1 MCFTASPRPKS
12 KSWKELTRERRKF
25 KHKNNRLAGCFI
37 SIFRTEN
44 LMGRRTKILKWSRSN
59 WAGLALVGVVFA
71 LAAALSWRKWADVLV
86 DFGMQLYLPWRISE
100 GQVLY
105 RDMMYLTGGPLSQY
119 FNALL
124 FKIFGVS
131 FRTLIFANLGITA
144 GLLVLI
150 YRRFLA
156 AADRL
161 TATMVCLGI
170 VLVFA
175 FQHSGLIGNYN
186 YITPYC
192 HEVFHGLVL
201 SIVVVAWLSSW
212 WEKERIQFALAAGL
226 GAGLVFMTKPEIFLA
241 LAVCAGVALGM
252 GFSYKPTRFAAKS
265 LAAFFLAGLVP
276 LLVFFASFLRVED
289 WQASAR
295 AVVSAWTPLW
305 HTSITQDPFYQ
316 WCLGLDTPFLYLKR
330 MRVHFIVIA
339 GVAAIYAVAFRRG
352 TELWLKWIKPAWLV
366 MPLLAAPLLVLAAVS
381 KWDDCG
387 RSLPLLG
394 LSACGLLAM
403 NCRNAATRP
412 AAIFPLLW
420 NVFGLA
426 LLAKLGFFT
435 RISHY
440 GFALAMPAFA
450 GAVYLFVW
458 LLPRLLEQRCQV
470 RFQLFRATAGLML
483 LTGFAHLFLRSESFY
498 LQKNV
503 PVGRGGDK
511 IMAYGPAMDP
521 FHGRMETALSWIQTN
536 VPPEATLAVLP
547 EGAMINYLSRH
558 VNPSPYLF
566 WVPPVM
572 AVFGQ
577 TNMAA
582 AFEANSP
589 DYVVIIARNTSE
601 FGVGY
606 FGYYRKYGTELKQW
620 IDGHY
625 DRVYPVDPTGKSPS
639 GNNPFFGL
647 QIFKRRPPA
656 GKD

>member
-1 MCFTASPRPKS
+1 
-12 KSWKELTRERRKF
+12 
-25 KHKNNRLAGCFI
+25 
-37 SIFRTEN
+37 
-44 LMGRRTKILKWSRSN
+44 MGRRAKILKWSRSN

-71 LAAALSWRKWADVLV
+71 LAAALSWRRWADILV

-131 FRTLIFANLGITA
+131 FRTLIFANLAITA
-144 GLLVLI
+144 GMLLLV

-156 AADRL
+156 AGDRL

-226 GAGLVFMTKPEIFLA
+226 GAGLVFLTKPEIFLA
-241 LAVCAGVALGM
+241 LAVCAGVAFGM
-252 GFSYKPTRFAAKS
+252 GFNYKPAGLAAKS
-265 LAAFFLAGLVP
+265 LAAFLLAGLVP
-276 LLVFFASFLRVED
+276 LLVFFALFLRVEE

-295 AVVSAWTPLW
+295 SVISAWTPLW
-305 HTSITQDPFYQ
+305 HTSITRDIFYQ
-316 WCLGLDTPFLYLKR
+316 WCLGLDTPFLYLQK
-330 MRVHFIVIA
+330 MGAHFIFIV
-339 GVAAIYAVAFRRG
+339 VVTAIYVLAFRRG
-352 TELWLKWIKPAWLV
+352 TESRLKWIKPSWMV
-366 MPLLAAPLLVLAAVS
+366 WPLLVSPLLVLAIVV

-403 NCRNAATRP
+403 NCRNAATKP

-440 GFALAMPAFA
+440 GFALAMPAFV

-458 LLPRLLEQRCQV
+458 LLPMLLEQKYQV
-470 RFQLFRATAGLML
+470 RFRLFRATACLVL
-483 LTGFAHLFLRSESFY
+483 LTGFVQLFLHSESYY
-498 LQKNV
+498 LRKNV
-503 PVGRGGDK
+503 PVGTDGDK
-511 IMAYGPAMDP
+511 IMTYEPSVDP
-521 FHGRMETALSWIQTN
+521 FHGNVEVALSWVQNN
-536 VPPEATLAVLP
+536 VPPDATLTVLP
-547 EGAMINYLSRH
+547 GGAMINYLSRRVDPTH
-558 VNPSPYLF
+558 SLD
-566 WVPPVM
+566 WTPPVI
-572 AVFGQ
+572 AAFGR
-577 TNMAA
+577 TNMIT
-582 AFEANSP
+582 AFEKNSP
-589 DYVVIIARNTSE
+589 NYVLIIARNTTE
-601 FGVGY
+601 FGVGVL
-606 FGYYRKYGTELKQW
+606 GYDPRYGTELMQW
-620 IDGHY
+620 IDDHY
-625 DRVYPVDPTGKSPS
+625 DRVYPADPTGKSPS
-639 GNNPFFGL
+639 GNKSFFGL
-647 QIFKRRPPA
+647 QIMKRRTPA
-656 GKD
+656 GKN

>member
-1 MCFTASPRPKS
+1 M
-12 KSWKELTRERRKF
+12 EHLT
-25 KHKNNRLAGCFI
+25 
-37 SIFRTEN
+37 
-44 LMGRRTKILKWSRSN
+44 GRRTNNLGTRRSR
-59 WAGLALVGVVFA
+59 WAGLVLVGGVFV
-71 LAAALSWRKWADVLV
+71 LAAAFSWRCWADLLV

-131 FRTLIFANLGITA
+131 FRTLIFANLAITA
-144 GLLVLI
+144 GLLVLV

-156 AADRL
+156 AADQL

-175 FQHSGLIGNYN
+175 FQHSGLIGNFN

-201 SIVVVAWLSSW
+201 SIVVITWLSSW
-212 WEKERIQFALAAGL
+212 LEKERIQFALAAGL
-226 GAGLVFMTKPEIFLA
+226 GTGLVFLTKPEIFLA
-241 LAVCAGVALGM
+241 LAVCVGTAFVIGFNFKPAGL
-252 GFSYKPTRFAAKS
+252 AAKS
-265 LAAFFLAGLVP
+265 LAAFLLAGLVP
-276 LLVFFASFLRVED
+276 LLVFFASFLRVEG
-289 WQASAR
+289 WRASAHS
-295 AVVSAWTPLW
+295 VVSAWAPLW
-305 HTSITQDPFYQ
+305 HSSITQDPFYQ
-316 WCLGLDTPFLYLKR
+316 WCLGLDTPFLYLER
-330 MRVHFIVIA
+330 MGAQFIFIV
-339 GVAAIYAVAFRRG
+339 AATSIYALAFRRG
-352 TELWLKWIKPAWLV
+352 TEAWFKWIKPAGLV
-366 MPLLAAPLLVLAAVS
+366 WPLLAAPLLVLAVVLR
-381 KWDDCG
+381 WDDCG

-394 LSACGLLAM
+394 LCACGLLAM
-403 NCRNAATRP
+403 DCRNAATRP

-420 NVFGLA
+420 NVFGVA
-426 LLAKLGFFT
+426 LLAKLGFFA

-440 GFALAMPAFA
+440 GFVLAMPAFA

-458 LLPRLLEQRCQV
+458 RLPKLLEQRFRV
-470 RFQLFRATAGLML
+470 RFHLFRATAGLVL
-483 LTGFAHLFLRSESFY
+483 LAGFVHLFLRSEFYY

-503 PVGRGGDK
+503 PAGRGGDK

-521 FHGRMETALSWIQTN
+521 FHGRVETALSWIQTN

-547 EGAMINYLSRH
+547 EGVMINYLSRH
-558 VNPSPYLF
+558 VNPTPCLV

-577 TNMAA
+577 TNLDA

-606 FGYYRKYGTELKQW
+606 FGYYRQYGTELMRW

-625 DRVYPVDPTGKSPS
+625 DRVYPAG
-639 GNNPFFGL
+639 
-647 QIFKRRPPA
+647 PA
-656 GKD
+656 GKPPFGNRPFYGLEILKRRQPTEKSISTIAPKVL

>member
-1 MCFTASPRPKS
+1 
-12 KSWKELTRERRKF
+12 
-25 KHKNNRLAGCFI
+25 
-37 SIFRTEN
+37 
-44 LMGRRTKILKWSRSN
+44 
-59 WAGLALVGVVFA
+59 LALVGGVFA
-71 LAAALSWRKWADVLV
+71 LAAALSWRRWADVLV

-100 GQVLY
+100 GEVLY

-131 FRTLIFANLGITA
+131 FRTLIFANLAITA
-144 GLLVLI
+144 GMLVLV

-161 TATMVCLGI
+161 TATMICLGI

-212 WEKERIQFALAAGL
+212 IEKERIKFALAAGL
-226 GAGLVFMTKPEIFLA
+226 GSGLVFLTKPDIFMA
-241 LAVCAGVALGM
+241 LAVCVGTAFFAGFL
-252 GFSYKPTRFAAKS
+252 YKQTGFAAKS
-265 LAAFFLAGLVP
+265 LAAFLLAGLVP

-295 AVVSAWTPLW
+295 SVISAWTPLW
-305 HTSITQDPFYQ
+305 HTSITRDIFYQ
-316 WCLGLDTPFLYLKR
+316 WCLGLDTPFLYLKK
-330 MRVHFIVIA
+330 MGAHFIFIV
-339 GVAAIYAVAFRRG
+339 VVTAIYALAFRRG
-352 TELWLKWIKPAWLV
+352 TESRLKWIKPSWMV
-366 MPLLAAPLLVLAAVS
+366 WPLLVSPLLVLAIVV

-403 NCRNAATRP
+403 NCRNAATKP

-458 LLPRLLEQRCQV
+458 LLPMLLEQRCQV
-470 RFQLFRATAGLML
+470 RFHIFRATAGLVLMI
-483 LTGFAHLFLRSESFY
+483 GFVHLFLRSEFYY

-511 IMAYGPAMDP
+511 IMAYDPMVDP
-521 FHGRMETALSWIQTN
+521 FHGRVEVALSWIQTN
-536 VPPEATLAVLP
+536 MPPGATLAVLP

-558 VNPSPYLF
+558 VNPTPCLV

-577 TNMAA
+577 TTMAA
-582 AFEANSP
+582 AFEENSP
-589 DYVVIIARNTSE
+589 DYVLIIARNTSE

-606 FGYYRKYGTELKQW
+606 FGYYRGYGTELKQW
-620 IDGHY
+620 IDDHY
-625 DRVYPVDPTGKSPS
+625 DRVYPVDPTGISPS
-639 GNNPFFGL
+639 GNRPFFGL
-647 QIFKRRPPA
+647 QILKRRPFA
-656 GKD
+656 GKN

>member
-1 MCFTASPRPKS
+1 M
-12 KSWKELTRERRKF
+12 EHLT
-25 KHKNNRLAGCFI
+25 
-37 SIFRTEN
+37 
-44 LMGRRTKILKWSRSN
+44 GRRAKIPGWVHSQ
-59 WAGLALVGVVFA
+59 WAGLALVGGVFA
-71 LAAALSWRKWADVLV
+71 LAAALSWRRWADILV

-100 GQVLY
+100 GEVLY

-131 FRTLIFANLGITA
+131 FRTLIFANLAITA
-144 GLLVLI
+144 GMLVLV

-161 TATMVCLGI
+161 TATMICLGI

-212 WEKERIQFALAAGL
+212 IEKERIKFALAAGL
-226 GAGLVFMTKPEIFLA
+226 GSGLVFLTKPDIFMA
-241 LAVCAGVALGM
+241 LAVCVGTAFFAGFL
-252 GFSYKPTRFAAKS
+252 YKQTGFAAKS
-265 LAAFFLAGLVP
+265 LAAFLLAGLVP

-295 AVVSAWTPLW
+295 SVISAWTPLW
-305 HTSITQDPFYQ
+305 HTSITRDIFYQ
-316 WCLGLDTPFLYLKR
+316 WCLGLDTPFLYLKK
-330 MRVHFIVIA
+330 MGAHFIFIV
-339 GVAAIYAVAFRRG
+339 VVTAIYALAFRRG
-352 TELWLKWIKPAWLV
+352 TESRLKWIKPSWMV
-366 MPLLAAPLLVLAAVS
+366 WPLLVSPLLVLAIVV

-403 NCRNAATRP
+403 NCRNAATKP

-458 LLPRLLEQRCQV
+458 LLPMLLEQRCQV
-470 RFQLFRATAGLML
+470 RFHIFRATAGLVLMI
-483 LTGFAHLFLRSESFY
+483 GFVHLFLRSEFYY

-511 IMAYGPAMDP
+511 IMAYDPMVDP
-521 FHGRMETALSWIQTN
+521 FHGRVEVALSWIQTN
-536 VPPEATLAVLP
+536 MPPGATLAVLP

-558 VNPSPYLF
+558 VNPTPCLV

-577 TNMAA
+577 TTMAA
-582 AFEANSP
+582 AFEENSP
-589 DYVVIIARNTSE
+589 DYVLIIARNTSE

-606 FGYYRKYGTELKQW
+606 FGYYRGYGTELKQW
-620 IDGHY
+620 IDDHY
-625 DRVYPVDPTGKSPS
+625 DRVYPVDPTGISPS
-639 GNNPFFGL
+639 GNRPFFGL
-647 QIFKRRPPA
+647 QILKRRPFA
-656 GKD
+656 GKN